1 MQNTSQTDNKE
12 LVSLLKVTLDDN
24 ALEFDGENLSEYASD
39 IVARVRLSLR
49 HELLRPEEKNQ
60 SLQKEDP
67 FSGELFPRKTP
78 YKTLIY

>member
-39 IVARVRLSLR
+39 IVA
-49 HELLRPEEKNQ
+49 
-60 SLQKEDP
+60 
-67 FSGELFPRKTP
+67 
-78 YKTLIY
+78 